1 MAQWWRILLTSVLS
15 ISLGFILFL
24 SLFLRRRLILVAGL
38 ELTVEQAELALT
50 EIWLPLPPKY

>member
-24 SLFLRRRLILVAGL
+24 SLFLRRRLTLVAGL